1 MKKTIEITVKPSGEI
16 QIDAVGFK
24 GADCD
29 RATKFL
35 EEALG
40 QVSGKARKPEY
51 LQANTVSHQ
60 QRLGQGGKST

>member
-1 MKKTIEITVKPSGEI
+1 MNRTIEIIIQPTGEL

-29 RATKFL
+29 QATKFL

-40 QVSGKARKPEY
+40 VVAQKRKKPEY
-51 LQANTVSHQ
+51 HQQAKKANL
-60 QRLGQGGKST
+60 QRLGG